1 VDEQKPED
9 ESKNDPSILRMDGP
23 YENVFLNV
31 GNRGDRNAYT
41 RATTPRLLQWAELEN
56 LYEGDG
62 FARRIIDIPA
72 DEMVRAGYDI
82 EGIEDEHAVKAEL
95 EGIQMLPKLALALR
109 WSGLYGG
116 SLIVMLINDDGTLE
130 EPLNINRVRE
140 LEQLR
145 VYDRWQVSRHEK
157 YLDPADRRFGQTK
170 IYQVSPVEGMPYFVH
185 ESRCIALD
193 GVAVPDRLRER
204 NDGWGDSKLQQC
216 YTQLERLGM
225 SHYWANALM
234 ERAQQGIHGIPDLT
248 GLLRS
253 PGGEELVKRRI
264 NLVDM
269 ARSINN
275 TVVIDKE
282 ESYDLKS
289 STMSGI
295 ADIIDRLG
303 LALSAVSG
311 MPESLLFG
319 RPQSGLN
326 STGKSDLEYW
336 YASIKQ
342 RQETILLPAIDR
354 IVTIQLHAMNAYV
367 EDYSIE
373 FEPLTVPSAKEEAET
388 DYTVAKTY
396 EIYANIGALDASE
409 IRKELADDGYQ
420 VQELDLPG
428 ELEEIEPPEP
438 PEPAAPTPAQL
449 TEDALKKKQLELLD
463 AEIRKLDAEAA
474 AAKDNAAAAN
484 KLLSGDA

>member
-1 VDEQKPED
+1 MDLKT
-9 ESKNDPSILRMDGP
+9 DGP
-23 YENVFLNV
+23 YENVYLNV
-31 GNRGDRNAYT
+31 GNTGDRNVYT
-41 RATTPRLLQWAELEN
+41 RAITPRILQWQELEN

-82 EGIEDEHAVKAEL
+82 EGIENEHEVQAEL
-95 EGIQMLPKLALALR
+95 EELRVLPQLALALR
-109 WSGLYGG
+109 WANLYGG
-116 SLIVMLINDDGTLE
+116 SLIVMLIDDGGNLE
-130 EPLNINRVRE
+130 DPLELERVRE

-145 VYDRWQVSRHEK
+145 VYDRWQVTRYEK
-157 YLDPADRRFGQTK
+157 YLDPADKRFGKTK
-170 IYQVSPVEGMPYFVH
+170 IYQVSPVEGMPYMVH
-185 ESRCIALD
+185 ESRCLVID
-193 GVAVPDRLRER
+193 GMPVPDRLRER

-216 YTQLERLGM
+216 HAQLERLGM
-225 SHYWANALM
+225 SHYWANALL

-275 TVVIDKE
+275 TVVIDSA

-289 STMSGI
+289 TSMAGI
-295 ADIIDRLG
+295 SDIIDRLG
-303 LALSAVSG
+303 LALAAVSG

-326 STGKSDLEYW
+326 STGKSDLEFW

-342 RQETILLPAIDR
+342 RQETILLPVIDR
-354 IVTIQLHAMNAYV
+354 IVTIQLHAMGAYV
-367 EDYSIE
+367 EDYTIE
-373 FEPLTVPSAKEEAET
+373 FEPLTVPSKKDEAET
-388 DYTVAKTY
+388 DYTIAKTY
-396 EIYANIGALDASE
+396 EIYANIGAMDPSE
-409 IRKELADDGYQ
+409 IRNELADDGFKIEE
-420 VQELDLPG
+420 V
-428 ELEEIEPPEP
+428 ELEAEIAPVEPEP
-438 PEPAAPTPAQL
+438 PEPAGSEPVLPDQNQPQTA
-449 TEDALKKKQLELLD
+449 EDSALKQKKLDLMD

-474 AAKDNAAAAN
+474 AAV
-484 KLLSGDA
+484 KLLGNE